1 SRPFQPLL
9 TFKLVMT
16 TCILTYCYAFS
27 TQNRLDN
34 LSKSLEVKSPVPI
47 VMSLSF
53 HTRLKGIF
61 LPYSN
66 TLSMVCFE
74 TMELEV
80 YFEECMVHIV
90 YSFPFVDCCVIVFCC
105 HIKPIEY

>member
-1 SRPFQPLL
+1 
-9 TFKLVMT
+9 MT
-16 TCILTYCYAFS
+16 TCILTYCYAFF

-34 LSKSLEVKSPVPI
+34 LSISHPVIFPVAK

-66 TLSMVCFE
+66 TLSMLCFE

-80 YFEECMVHIV
+80 YFEGCMVHIV

-105 HIKPIEY
+105 HIKAIEY